1 MQPII
6 IPRQAKHLPQ
16 RATAEGK
23 MKENFKNKEIFLKNG
38 DSEIGMESELHGGK

>member
-16 RATAEGK
+16 RATAGEGK
-23 MKENFKNKEIFLKNG
+23 MKEDFKNKEKN
-38 DSEIGMESELHGGK
+38 